1 MSIDRLVPGDR
12 MDGFYLL
19 QSAAPRTTANGR
31 PFLTVTLADRT
42 GSIDGQVW
50 DYAGPLGPQHTGQ
63 AVKVRGSVGEYRG
76 ARQVTVERIR
86 LAFQSDGYDP
96 SELIPTAPIDA
107 DDAWNELLELAGT
120 IRDEHYAAVC
130 RAMLERFGP
139 RVRVI
144 PAGKSVHRG

>member
-86 LAFQSDGYDP
+86 LAFQSDGYTKIALAICTVGIALFGIV
-96 SELIPTAPIDA
+96 SCIYEWIA
-107 DDAWNELLELAGT
+107 AGT
-120 IRDEHYAAVC
+120 I
-130 RAMLERFGP
+130 
-139 RVRVI
+139 
-144 PAGKSVHRG
+144 